1 MNMTP
6 LLGFYASPFLNY
18 SLGLVVG
25 FAIGAVVFGAA
36 LLAGEWLSK
45 KRLEAELARLPLR
58 EPNRK
63 R

>member
-1 MNMTP
+1 MNP
-6 LLGFYASPFLNY
+6 ILGFYASPFLNY

-25 FAIGAVVFGAA
+25 LAIGAVVFGG
-36 LLAGEWLSK
+36 LLIVSEWLGK
-45 KRLEAELARLPLR
+45 KRLEAELARRPLR